1 MIYALVFSAILFI
14 AEIYVFSWL
23 PLFFQI
29 LIIVFILYRVYTRRI
44 ETRVDMDSIKDSG
57 LPTSEYLDLN
67 SPENT
72 VNHNK
77 EQI

>member
-44 ETRVDMDSIKDSG
+44 ETRVCIDKIKDND

-67 SPENT
+67 SPENII
-72 VNHNK
+72 NHNK
-77 EQI
+77 E